1 MQKLFWFL
9 FALIL
14 TACAAPAA
22 TPLVLSPVIDAAASA
37 PNEIQPQVTLM
48 TPVLAGNNA
57 LAVQLRDA
65 KTGKPLHDATVRV
78 AIVAPKHSPT
88 KSDDDHSTVKKDD
101 HAKTDDHSVTKKDD
115 HAKTDDHGA
124 TKKDDHAKTESQS
137 AGAKNSGHDDGDT
150 GHAGKPLTAGKSE
163 GEYTGQVMI
172 PNAGDWWLVVQS
184 EIAGKEEMTMF
195 AVNATRA
202 PETWLV
208 LGGFLGVNL
217 AVIVTA
223 GMTKRRIAKK

>member
-1 MQKLFWFL
+1 L

-48 TPVLAGNNA
+48 SPVLAGNNA
-57 LAVQLRDA
+57 LTVQLRDA

-88 KSDDDHSTVKKDD
+88 KSDDDHAKSDDHSATKKDDHAKTDDHSATKKDD
-101 HAKTDDHSVTKKDD
+101 HAKTDDHSV
-115 HAKTDDHGA
+115 

-163 GEYTGQVMI
+163 GDYVGQVMI
-172 PNAGDWWLVVQS
+172 PNAGEWLLTINYKV
-184 EIAGKEEMTMF
+184 AGKEEMAMF

-217 AVIVTA
+217 AVIAIA
-223 GMTKRRIAKK
+223 GITKRQVVKK

>member
-115 HAKTDDHGA
+115 HAKT
-124 TKKDDHAKTESQS
+124 ESQS